1 MNRLKIPINMAV
13 ALPKSPESIDKNGT
27 GEYNLK
33 IWQNV
38 GSLPS
43 GGRVCPR
50 NRRAKREKE
59 RWIMADTKHLVV
71 TREGLQKMKE
81 ELEYK
86 ETTEKMRIAE
96 QLKVAISY
104 GDLSENAEYDAA
116 KNDQA
121 TLEQRINELKQMIEN
136 AVVVDESK
144 INTDTVGFGTRVTI
158 LDIDDP
164 DEEEE
169 VYSIVGTSE
178 SDPMNGRLSNESPVG
193 QALIGAHVGDTVV
206 AQTPGGAR
214 RLRIVDIAL

>member
-1 MNRLKIPINMAV
+1 
-13 ALPKSPESIDKNGT
+13 
-27 GEYNLK
+27 
-33 IWQNV
+33 
-38 GSLPS
+38 
-43 GGRVCPR
+43 
-50 NRRAKREKE
+50 
-59 RWIMADTKHLVV
+59 MADSKQLVV

-121 TLEQRINELKQMIEN
+121 ALEQRITELRQMIEN

-144 INTDTVGFGTRVTI
+144 INTDAVGFGTRVT
-158 LDIDDP
+158 LVDVDDP

-169 VYSIVGTSE
+169 IYTIVGTSE

-193 QALIGAHVGDTVV
+193 SALLGAHVGEVV
-206 AQTPGGAR
+206 SAQTPGGVR
-214 RLRIVDIAL
+214 RLRIIDIAL

>member
-1 MNRLKIPINMAV
+1 
-13 ALPKSPESIDKNGT
+13 
-27 GEYNLK
+27 
-33 IWQNV
+33 
-38 GSLPS
+38 
-43 GGRVCPR
+43 
-50 NRRAKREKE
+50 
-59 RWIMADTKHLVV
+59 MADNKRLVV

-121 TLEQRINELKQMIEN
+121 ALEQRITELKAMIEN

-144 INTDTVGFGTRVTI
+144 INTDAVNFGTRVTI
-158 LDIDDP
+158 IDLDDE

-169 VYSIVGTSE
+169 EYTIVGTSE
-178 SDPMNGRLSNESPVG
+178 SDPANGKLSNESPVG
-193 QALIGAHVGDTVV
+193 SALIGAHVGDTVS
-206 AQTPGGAR
+206 ALTPGGVR
-214 RLRIVDIAL
+214 RLRVINIAL